1 MSQSPINRVQ
11 PMSQSR
17 SPVLSLREQQDHQ
30 LKEKEQMPTQTSTP
44 SSAASFRR
52 HHSDRRSLAFS
63 LRDKASTS
71 FNEKEEMQTLN
82 DRLTLIIQ
90 RVRTLE
96 SENIVLRE
104 QVSRQVEE
112 INEGKR
118 QRTELVKEI
127 AMIEIELIEQKTC
140 TQLALEKRDKLSADF
155 QELNESK
162 ELMESQF
169 LLYRKILESEEQ
181 RVNDSIEA
189 SGPSD
194 KTNEDVKDSEAH

>member
-1 MSQSPINRVQ
+1 
-11 PMSQSR
+11 
-17 SPVLSLREQQDHQ
+17 
-30 LKEKEQMPTQTSTP
+30 
-44 SSAASFRR
+44 
-52 HHSDRRSLAFS
+52 
-63 LRDKASTS
+63 
-71 FNEKEEMQTLN
+71 MQKLN

-112 INEGKR
+112 MNEGKR

-140 TQLALEKRDKLSADF
+140 TQLAHEKRDRLSADF

-162 ELMESQF
+162 ELMDSEF
-169 LLYRKILESEEQ
+169 LLYRNISYKSFRWCCFQLHQCFYWILSVEL
-181 RVNDSIEA
+181 
-189 SGPSD
+189 
-194 KTNEDVKDSEAH
+194 